1 MHDTL
6 SLIRDTFSLAKLV
19 FVFTVLSFPRS
30 SFECCLEGVND
41 SQIFCLNI
49 ESIKKKKLYDK
60 CQVHM
65 NLYSILKIIVKNK
78 SYNPVYDMNDLKQKN
93 CSGKIQE
100 LNYPCFVSMN
110 IWTPILHLQNNLQFS
125 WKYSKVYVKLWTLKC
140 FERIC

>member
-1 MHDTL
+1 MNQ
-6 SLIRDTFSLAKLV
+6 S
-19 FVFTVLSFPRS
+19 
-30 SFECCLEGVND
+30 
-41 SQIFCLNI
+41 
-49 ESIKKKKLYDK
+49 KKKLYDK

-100 LNYPCFVSMN
+100 LNYPCFVSVN

>member
-1 MHDTL
+1 
-6 SLIRDTFSLAKLV
+6 
-19 FVFTVLSFPRS
+19 
-30 SFECCLEGVND
+30 
-41 SQIFCLNI
+41 
-49 ESIKKKKLYDK
+49 
-60 CQVHM
+60 M

-125 WKYSKVYVKLWTLKC
+125 WKYSKAYVKLWTLKC
-140 FERIC
+140 LREFVNVFGHVALRFFLHALHICRIYTP

>member
-1 MHDTL
+1 MRDTL

-125 WKYSKVYVKLWTLKC
+125 
-140 FERIC
+140 

>member
-1 MHDTL
+1 MCDTL

-49 ESIKKKKLYDK
+49 ESIKKKNYMISDK

-78 SYNPVYDMNDLKQKN
+78 SYNPVYDMNDLKQK
-93 CSGKIQE
+93 
-100 LNYPCFVSMN
+100 
-110 IWTPILHLQNNLQFS
+110 
-125 WKYSKVYVKLWTLKC
+125 KLLW
-140 FERIC
+140 

>member
-100 LNYPCFVSMN
+100 LNNYPCFVSMN

-125 WKYSKVYVKLWTLKC
+125 
-140 FERIC
+140 